1 MPRRGGGG
9 CGQHDDLKTAGYGG
23 VLRGIFPFP
32 FPKKIFSRAWGR
44 NIPRYTPPYP
54 ASLAGGLDRGRQMR
68 TVTALDSL
76 LQAASRLCEQP
87 GQPAP
92 EPPFAPP
99 EAPDPAP
106 APPEPAGL
114 ADLPP
119 AVREPVQPF
128 LRRFTVTRVA
138 MVPPRGAGA
147 VPGATRQCRTES
159 HRRRP
164 PRRELPEALTQQAL
178 ALGWPVECLRELA
191 RLLRP
196 GDRLGEI
203 TAKAIQIIRRGGII
217 QHYYHPTEPQPWR
230 LRVGREQT
238 EATNDA

>member
-1 MPRRGGGG
+1 MM
-9 CGQHDDLKTAGYGG
+9 
-23 VLRGIFPFP
+23 
-32 FPKKIFSRAWGR
+32 R
-44 NIPRYTPPYP
+44 N
-54 ASLAGGLDRGRQMR
+54 
-68 TVTALDSL
+68 VFDSL

-92 EPPFAPP
+92 
-99 EAPDPAP
+99 

-119 AVREPVQPF
+119 AVRQAIEPF
-128 LRRFTVTRVA
+128 LRRFTVTNITYLPA
-138 MVPPRGAGA
+138 EDAPVP
-147 VPGATRQCRTES
+147 PGATRQCRTES

-164 PRRELPEALTQQAL
+164 PRRELSEDVIRQAL
-178 ALGWPVECLRELA
+178 ALGWPAECLDEVA

-196 GDRLGEI
+196 GDRIGEI

-230 LRVGREQT
+230 LRVGRGSKE
-238 EATNDA
+238 TNHA

>member
-1 MPRRGGGG
+1 
-9 CGQHDDLKTAGYGG
+9 
-23 VLRGIFPFP
+23 
-32 FPKKIFSRAWGR
+32 
-44 NIPRYTPPYP
+44 
-54 ASLAGGLDRGRQMR
+54 MR

-128 LRRFTVTRVA
+128 LRRFTVTNITYLPVGGA
-138 MVPPRGAGA
+138 EVP
-147 VPGATRQCRTES
+147 PGATRQCRTES
-159 HRRRP
+159 LRRRP
-164 PRRELPEALTQQAL
+164 PRREPPENVIRQAL
-178 ALGWPVECLRELA
+178 ALGWPAECLHELA

-196 GDRLGEI
+196 GDRIGAI

-217 QHYYHPTEPQPWR
+217 QHYYHPTAPQPWR